1 MGKNAFEKII
11 GYEEI
16 KEELMQ
22 ICDMIKNR
30 ERYEAL
36 GAKLPRGILLH
47 GDPGLGK
54 SLMAECFIEESGL
67 KSFTVRY
74 DADSKVFINRIKKTF
89 NEAVDVAPSIILF
102 DDMDKFAN
110 EDENRPDAEAYVAI
124 QSGMDAIKKCGVI
137 VIATVN
143 NINKLPRSLIRPG
156 RFDRK
161 IEINRPTAQDAVKI
175 TEYYLRDKKLS
186 DNVNLDDLSKMI
198 SYSSCAELETVMN
211 EAAIN
216 AAYAKRERIDMIDLT
231 KAVLRMQYGS
241 PENHDKKSDDDIKK
255 TALHEAGHLVASEVL
270 CEESVGLAS
279 IRPNGRNRTGGFVH
293 RCKDLERR
301 PYHIIVSLAGKAAVE
316 LYYSDAVASGCYS
329 DLRQAYGNIRDAI
342 SESSTSGLSMIFFN
356 SGFGG
361 PSESTLSRIE
371 SAVQSELEKYM
382 LKTKDI
388 LLKNRDFLEK
398 IATALEEKETLLF
411 SDIQNIKST
420 TTVTSVAV

>member
-1 MGKNAFEKII
+1 MKNAFDKII

-54 SLMAECFIEESGL
+54 SLMAECFITESGL

-74 DADSKVFINRIKKTF
+74 DADNSVFINNIKKTF
-89 NEAVDVAPSIILF
+89 NKAADVAPSIILF

-110 EDENRPDAEAYVAI
+110 EDEDRPDAEAYVSI
-124 QSGMDAIKKCGVI
+124 QSGMDAVKKCGVI

-143 NINKLPRSLIRPG
+143 NISKLPPSLIRSG

-161 IEINRPTAQDAVKI
+161 IEIERPTNEDAAEIMK
-175 TEYYLRDKKLS
+175 YYLSDKKLS

-198 SYSSCAELETVMN
+198 NYSSCAELETVMN

-216 AAYAKRERIDMIDLT
+216 AAYAKRESIDMTDLT

-241 PENHDKKSDDDIKK
+241 PENHNKKSAEDIKK

-270 CEESVGLAS
+270 CSDSVGLAS
-279 IRPNGRNRTGGFVH
+279 LRSTGRDRTGGFVH

-301 PYHIIVSLAGKAAVE
+301 PHYIIVSLAGKAAVE
-316 LYYSDAVASGCYS
+316 LYYSDAVASGCYR
-329 DLRQAYGNIRDAI
+329 DLRQAYNYIRDGI
-342 SESSTSGLSMIFFN
+342 YESGTSGLGLLFRGDGSFE
-356 SGFGG
+356 G

-371 SAVQSELEKYM
+371 AAVQSELEKYM

-398 IATALEEKETLLF
+398 AAAALETKETLLF
-411 SDIQNIKST
+411 SDIQKIKST
-420 TTVTSVAV
+420 TTVTPVEV

>member
-1 MGKNAFEKII
+1 MKNAFDKII

-22 ICDMIKNR
+22 VCDMIKNR
-30 ERYEAL
+30 ERYESL

-54 SLMAECFIEESGL
+54 SLMAECFIAESGL

-74 DADSKVFINRIKKTF
+74 DADSNVFINHIKKTF

-102 DDMDKFAN
+102 DDMDKFEN
-110 EDENRPDAEAYVAI
+110 EDEDRPDAEAYVAI
-124 QSGMDAIKKCGVI
+124 QSGMDAVKKCGVI

-143 NINKLPRSLIRPG
+143 NKNKLPRSLIRPG

-216 AAYAKRERIDMIDLT
+216 AAYAKRDSIDMSDLT
-231 KAVLRMQYGS
+231 KAVLRMQYSS
-241 PENHDKKSDDDIKK
+241 PENHDKKSADDIKK

-270 CEESVGLAS
+270 CDESVGFVS

-293 RCKDLERR
+293 RCKDLGRR

-316 LYYSDAVASGCYS
+316 LYYSDAVASGCYT
-329 DLRQAYGNIRDAI
+329 DLRQAYGNVRDAI
-342 SESSTSGLSMIFFN
+342 SERGTSGLGMIFFE
-356 SGFGG
+356 SGFER

-371 SAVQSELEKYM
+371 AAVQSELEKYM

-398 IATALEEKETLLF
+398 ITAALEKQETLLF
-411 SDIQNIKST
+411 SDIQKIKST
-420 TTVTSVAV
+420 TTVMPVAV

>member
-1 MGKNAFEKII
+1 MKNAFEKII

-16 KEELMQ
+16 KKELMQ
-22 ICDMIKNR
+22 ICDMSKNR
-30 ERYEAL
+30 ERYEAFV
-36 GAKLPRGILLH
+36 AKLPRGILLH

-89 NEAVDVAPSIILF
+89 NEAVDVAPTIILF
-102 DDMDKFAN
+102 DDMDKFEN
-110 EDENRPDAEAYVAI
+110 EDEDRPDAEAYVAI
-124 QSGMDAIKKCGVI
+124 QSGMDAVKKCGVI

-143 NINKLPRSLIRPG
+143 NIRKLPRSLIRPG

-161 IEINRPTAQDAVKI
+161 IEIERPTAQDAVKI
-175 TEYYLRDKKLS
+175 IKYYLRDKKLS

-211 EAAIN
+211 EAAIS
-216 AAYAKRERIDMIDLT
+216 AAYAKRDSIDMADLT

-241 PENHDKKSDDDIKK
+241 PENHDKKSADDIKK

-270 CEESVGLAS
+270 CSESVGLAS
-279 IRPNGRNRTGGFVH
+279 LRSKGRDSTGGFIH
-293 RCKDLERR
+293 RCKDLPRR

-316 LYYSDAVASGCYS
+316 LYYGESVASGCWR
-329 DLRQAYGNIRDAI
+329 DLSQAYHYTQNGIYDNG
-342 SESSTSGLSMIFFN
+342 TSGLSLVWAD
-356 SGFGG
+356 GEFGA
-361 PSESTLSRIE
+361 SEDLISRIE
-371 SAVQSELEKYM
+371 QATSTELERYM
-382 LKTKDI
+382 LKAKDI

-398 IATALEEKETLLF
+398 IAAELEAKETLLF
-411 SDIQNIKST
+411 SDIQKIKSA
-420 TTVTSVAV
+420 TTVTPVAV

>member
-1 MGKNAFEKII
+1 MKNAFEKII

-36 GAKLPRGILLH
+36 GAKLPHGILLH

-89 NEAVDVAPSIILF
+89 NEAVDVAPTIILF
-102 DDMDKFAN
+102 DDMDKFEN
-110 EDENRPDAEAYVAI
+110 EDEDRPDAEAYVAI
-124 QSGMDAIKKCGVI
+124 QSGMDAVKKCGVI

-143 NINKLPRSLIRPG
+143 NIRKLPRSLIRPG

-161 IEINRPTAQDAVKI
+161 IEIERPTAQDAVKI
-175 TEYYLRDKKLS
+175 IKYYLRDKKLS

-211 EAAIN
+211 EAAIS
-216 AAYAKRERIDMIDLT
+216 AAYAKRDSIDMADLT

-241 PENHDKKSDDDIKK
+241 PENHDKKSADDIKK

-270 CEESVGLAS
+270 CSESVGLAS
-279 IRPNGRNRTGGFVH
+279 LRSKGRDSTSGFIH
-293 RCKDLERR
+293 RCKDLPRR

-316 LYYSDAVASGCYS
+316 LYYGESVASGCWR
-329 DLRQAYGNIRDAI
+329 DLSQAYHYTQNGIYDNG
-342 SESSTSGLSMIFFN
+342 TSGLSLVWAD
-356 SGFGG
+356 GEFGA
-361 PSESTLSRIE
+361 SEDLISRIE
-371 SAVQSELEKYM
+371 QATSTELERYM
-382 LKTKDI
+382 LKAKDI

-398 IATALEEKETLLF
+398 IAAELEAKETLLF
-411 SDIQNIKST
+411 SDIQKIKST
-420 TTVTSVAV
+420 TTVTPVAV

>member
-1 MGKNAFEKII
+1 MKNAFEKII

-30 ERYEAL
+30 KRYEAL
-36 GAKLPRGILLH
+36 GAKLPHGILLH

-89 NEAVDVAPSIILF
+89 NEAVDVAPTIILF
-102 DDMDKFAN
+102 DDMDKFEN
-110 EDENRPDAEAYVAI
+110 EDEDRPDAEAYVAI
-124 QSGMDAIKKCGVI
+124 QSGMDAVKKCGVI

-143 NINKLPRSLIRPG
+143 NIRKLPRSLIRPG

-161 IEINRPTAQDAVKI
+161 IEIERPTAQDAVKI
-175 TEYYLRDKKLS
+175 IKYYLRDKKLS

-211 EAAIN
+211 EAAIS
-216 AAYAKRERIDMIDLT
+216 AAYAKRDSIDMADLT

-241 PENHDKKSDDDIKK
+241 PENHDKKSADDIKK

-270 CEESVGLAS
+270 CSESVGLAS
-279 IRPNGRNRTGGFVH
+279 LRSKGRDSTGGFIH
-293 RCKDLERR
+293 RCKDLPRR

-316 LYYSDAVASGCYS
+316 LYYGESVASGCWR
-329 DLRQAYGNIRDAI
+329 DLSQAYHYTQNGIYDNG
-342 SESSTSGLSMIFFN
+342 TSGLSLVWAD
-356 SGFGG
+356 GEFGA
-361 PSESTLSRIE
+361 SEDLISRIE
-371 SAVQSELEKYM
+371 QATSTELERYM
-382 LKTKDI
+382 LKAKDI

-398 IATALEEKETLLF
+398 IAAELEAKETLLF
-411 SDIQNIKST
+411 SDIQKIKST
-420 TTVTSVAV
+420 TTVTPVAV